1 MNPLPQLLPWAK
13 PASCVARNS
22 PLAAVSVKNF
32 ARLLA
37 LPSTM
42 RRIGISWIRERRLDC
57 AKRRRTP
64 MTSTGRRE
72 LFKQVDKA
80 VNQTSR
86 KFFLTEAEVIGV
98 LVLQVAHHARHH
110 LEKYDEQRNKE
121 DDEEEDED

>member
-1 MNPLPQLLPWAK
+1 
-13 PASCVARNS
+13 
-22 PLAAVSVKNF
+22 
-32 ARLLA
+32 
-37 LPSTM
+37 
-42 RRIGISWIRERRLDC
+42 
-57 AKRRRTP
+57 